1 MDTHKQEPRDYR
13 FLIGLIAGSFVG
25 AGLAM
30 WLVPRSAS
38 ELRGRLT
45 DSARDLGSRVGEK
58 VDELTRNGQDVTD
71 NIAEAVARGA
81 HEVARG
87 AQVVEHYE
95 TAAKSARA
103 K

>member
-1 MDTHKQEPRDYR
+1 MDTYKQEPRDYR
-13 FLIGLIAGSFVG
+13 FLVGLIAGSFIG

-30 WLVPRSAS
+30 WLAPRSAS

-45 DSARDLGSRVGEK
+45 DSAKDLGSRVGEK
-58 VDELTRNGQDVTD
+58 LDELTRNGQDVTD
-71 NIAEAVARGA
+71 DVADAVARGA

-87 AQVVEHYE
+87 AHVVEHYAA
-95 TAAKSARA
+95 AAKSARA

>member
-1 MDTHKQEPRDYR
+1 MDTYRQEPRDHR

-25 AGLAM
+25 AALAM
-30 WLVPRSAS
+30 WLAPRSAP

-45 DSARDLGSRVGEK
+45 DPAKGLGTRVGEK
-58 VDELTRNGQDVTD
+58 VDELTRNGQDVKD
-71 NIAEAVARGA
+71 DVADAVARGA

-87 AQVVEHYE
+87 AHVVEHYA